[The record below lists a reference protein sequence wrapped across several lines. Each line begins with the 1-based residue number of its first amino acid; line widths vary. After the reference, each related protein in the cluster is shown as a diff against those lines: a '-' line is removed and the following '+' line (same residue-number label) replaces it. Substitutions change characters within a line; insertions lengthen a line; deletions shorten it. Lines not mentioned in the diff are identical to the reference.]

1 MKQIQGPLYLTHFGL
16 SEAPFRLTPDVGCF
30 YSGAERGELLHALL
44 YALVH
49 GDGII
54 MVTGEVGTGKT
65 TLSRK
70 LMAAANAR
78 LAFIYIS
85 NPSIGRDELLI
96 AMAEELGLGAL
107 AGLPSGSLSQ
117 RVQRRLIELH
127 ARGRQIVLLV
137 DEAHEMPE
145 QTLQEVRL
153 ISNLETS
160 VHKLLQIVLF
170 GQPELDAVM
179 MRPGLR
185 PLRERISN
193 RIVLMPLTD
202 AEIARYLNFRL
213 MRAGARRTL
222 FDEEA
227 LSLICIYSKGLARRI
242 NILAEKCLLAAYV
255 DCSPQVAARH
265 VRQALPEV
273 AFQFGLAAEELPTA
287 SDDGPEVPA
296 PAPVAASRG
305 LWRRL
310 RERALGA

>member
-1 MKQIQGPLYLTHFGL
+1 MVDQRSPVYLGHFGL
-16 SEAPFRLTPDVGCF
+16 SEPPFRLTPDVGCF

-49 GDGII
+49 GDGIT

-85 NPSIGRDELLI
+85 NPSIGRDELLV
-96 AMAEELGLGAL
+96 AMADELGLGAIS
-107 AGLPSGSLSQ
+107 GLPAGALSQ

-145 QTLQEVRL
+145 QTLQEIRL

-170 GQPELDAVM
+170 GQPELDALM
-179 MRPGLR
+179 MRPALR
-185 PLRERISN
+185 PLRERVSN
-193 RIVLMPLTD
+193 RIVLKPMGSE
-202 AEIARYLNFRL
+202 EIGRYLNFRL
-213 MRAGARRTL
+213 MRAGARRSL
-222 FDEEA
+222 FDDQAVA
-227 LSLICIYSKGLARRI
+227 LISRYTRGLARRV
-242 NILAEKCLLAAYV
+242 NILGEKCLLAAYV
-255 DCSPQVAARH
+255 DCAPQVGARH
-265 VRQALPEV
+265 VMQALPEV
-273 AFQFGLAAEELPTA
+273 AFQFGLSKEL
-287 SDDGPEVPA
+287 VPA
-296 PAPVAASRG
+296 SADIEPGQAQGAERG
-305 LWRRL
+305 RGIWRRL
-310 RERALGA
+310 RARVRGG